1 MSANTPIDEI
11 REIVQK
17 MISDGRIKVRKKHS
31 KGDYKGLKRLNCGH
45 CGVEFDQ
52 VRKHQKWCSSN
63 CLNKAWQKRNKPPIP
78 PRDCW
83 KCGVEFTPSLLPQAK
98 NCDSCRSQPGFRLWM
113 RRASEAHRREFGTSR
128 VLHRASKAQTA

>member
-1 MSANTPIDEI
+1 MSANIQIDEI

-52 VRKHQKWCSSN
+52 VRKHQKWCSAN
-63 CLNKAWQKRNKPPIP
+63 CLNKAWQKRNKPP
-78 PRDCW
+78 RVARNCW
-83 KCGVEFTPSLLPQAK
+83 KCGVEFTPLLPQSK

-113 RRASEAHRREFGTSR
+113 RRASERLRREHGTSQGLR
-128 VLHRASKAQTA
+128 PALVVQTA